1 MTFVL
6 VSDSRGLLRDC
17 QNFPYH
23 REPSFKALLL
33 TGSGYCKSECGQKES
48 PITISRQLG
57 AEHRKAILPAMTVVL
72 IYIEIHGP
80 AIKCWGIYP
89 PPVGALLHIAYKHFS

>member
-1 MTFVL
+1 MISDIVKSIPSLMSTTKVL
-6 VSDSRGLLRDC
+6 AVGWILQIRAAGR
-17 QNFPYH
+17 
-23 REPSFKALLL
+23 RR
-33 TGSGYCKSECGQKES
+33 S

-72 IYIEIHGP
+72 IYIEIHGA

>member
-1 MTFVL
+1 MISDIVKSTINPKSNVDHKS
-6 VSDSRGLLRDC
+6 VSAGWIWILQIRAAGR
-17 QNFPYH
+17 
-23 REPSFKALLL
+23 RR
-33 TGSGYCKSECGQKES
+33 S

-72 IYIEIHGP
+72 IYIEIHGA